1 MKSNKFPPF
10 HGAIIVFVKN
20 LAALPWGIPTWVST
34 QMLEYLDDQTSEKA
48 CKNVPGSGNLA
59 DPATKILLLTTEK
72 EAPWPTLARS
82 TFTAVK
88 Q

>member
-1 MKSNKFPPF
+1 
-10 HGAIIVFVKN
+10 
-20 LAALPWGIPTWVST
+20 
-34 QMLEYLDDQTSEKA
+34 MLEYLDDQTSEKA